1 MNLPVY
7 KLKTGEKVMTFD
19 FVSEGRKGE
28 IPKMITFT
36 EMLPLVYN
44 LGFGDKNVETGE
56 MDDFAISN
64 NGDTEKVLA
73 TVVSAVYTFTKD
85 NPEIIVH
92 ATGST
97 NARNRLYRIGISKH
111 YDDAIKDFDIYGLR
125 DGEWVNFEKNVDY
138 TAFLAKRNRV

>member
-1 MNLPVY
+1 MNLPIYELDV
-7 KLKTGEKVMTFD
+7 GEGFTTFE
-19 FVSEGRKGE
+19 FISEGRKGK

-36 EMLPLVYN
+36 EMMPLVYN
-44 LGFGDKNVETGE
+44 IGFGDKNVETGK

-85 NPEIIVH
+85 NPENIVY

-97 NARNRLYRIGISKH
+97 DARNRLYRIGISKH
-111 YDDAIKDFDIYGLR
+111 YDDAVKDFDIYGLR
-125 DGEWVNFEKNVDY
+125 DGEWVKFEKNVDY
-138 TAFLAKRNRV
+138 KAFLVKRIRV